1 MEQDKGTI
9 LNTIYIIL
17 LGILFYLCKYIFIS
31 QDNLFSLYSIIGFF
45 IMMLGAYVTDNMK
58 FQRYKYKIRSYI
70 SVIIIDIICFM
81 IWFFYSWD
89 LSLVVFMLIFV
100 SFQVLLTVLISIAV
114 FKLRYVTIYGNGEMK
129 NRVLDSIQ
137 HFQEYQYIDFTGA
150 KEEFPKFVQ
159 ENNISLIILCREK
172 LASSEIREILAMKL
186 KGVEVKSYFDYMIEN
201 EGKIEV
207 EFITEEWLLQ
217 AYGFK
222 ILRSQIQNNIKRV
235 FDIIMAIIIGVMTL
249 PVMAVAAIIVK
260 FESPGPIIYSQDRV
274 GENGKEFKVHK
285 FRSMRNDAEK
295 DGAKWAQV
303 NDPRVT
309 KFGNFMRKTRIDE
322 LPQLINV
329 LKGEMSF
336 IGPRPERM
344 VFIKELEKEIPYY
357 NLRHMVKP
365 GLTGWAQV
373 MYPYGASV
381 EDARRKL
388 EYDLYY
394 IKHHSLY
401 LDMMIMFMTFKTVV
415 FGKGR

>member
-9 LNTIYIIL
+9 LNTVYIL
-17 LGILFYLCKYIFIS
+17 VLGAIFYLEKYIFIS
-31 QDNLFSLYSIIGFF
+31 GDNLFSLYSMIGFF

-58 FQRYKYKIRSYI
+58 FQRYKYKIRNYI
-70 SVIIIDIICFM
+70 LVIILDIICFM
-81 IWFFYSWD
+81 TWFLYSWD
-89 LSLVVFMLIFV
+89 LSLIVFMMIFI
-100 SFQVLLTVLISIAV
+100 SSQVLLTVLISIAV
-114 FKLRYVTIYGNGEMK
+114 FKLRHVTIYGSGEMK
-129 NRVLDSIQ
+129 KRVLDSIQ
-137 HFQEYQYIDFTGA
+137 NFPDYKYVDFHGK
-150 KEEFPKFVQ
+150 KEEFSKFVKD
-159 ENNISLIILCREK
+159 NDISLIILCEEK
-172 LASSEIREILAMKL
+172 LTSNEIRDILSMKL
-186 KGVEVKSYFDYMIEN
+186 SGIEVKSYFDYMIEN

-207 EFITEEWLLQ
+207 EFISEEWLLQ

-235 FDIIMAIIIGVMTL
+235 FDIVMAIIIGVMTL
-249 PVMAVAAIIVK
+249 PIMLVAAIIVRL
-260 FESPGPIIYSQDRV
+260 ESPGPIIYSQDRV

>member
-1 MEQDKGTI
+1 MEQEKGI
-9 LNTIYIIL
+9 VLNTVYIL
-17 LGILFYLCKYIFIS
+17 LLGVLFYLGKYFFIS
-31 QDNLFSLYSIIGFF
+31 EDNLFSLYSMIGFF

-70 SVIIIDIICFM
+70 TVILIDIICFM

-89 LSLVVFMLIFV
+89 LALVAFMLIFV
-100 SFQVLLTVLISIAV
+100 SAQVLLTVLISIAV
-114 FKLRYVTIYGNGEMK
+114 FKLRNVTIYGSGEMK
-129 NRVLDSIQ
+129 SRVLESIQ
-137 HFQEYQYIDFTGA
+137 HFPDYKYIDFSGA
-150 KEEFPKFVQ
+150 KEDFPKFVK
-159 ENNISLIILCREK
+159 ENKISLIILCREK

-186 KGVEVKSYFDYMIEN
+186 RGVEVKSYFDYMIEN

-235 FDIIMAIIIGVMTL
+235 FDIVMAIIIGLMTL
-249 PVMAVAAIIVK
+249 PVMAVAALIVRL
-260 FESPGPIIYSQDRV
+260 ESPGPIIYSQDRV

-322 LPQLINV
+322 LPQLVNV

-401 LDMMIMFMTFKTVV
+401 LDMVIMFMTFKTVV

>member
-1 MEQDKGTI
+1 MEQEKGMT
-9 LNTIYIIL
+9 LNTIYILIL
-17 LGILFYLCKYIFIS
+17 GSIFYLEKYIFIS
-31 QDNLFSLYSIIGFF
+31 RENLFSLYSMIGFF
-45 IMMLGAYVTDNMK
+45 ILMLSAYVTDNMK
-58 FQRYKYKIRSYI
+58 FQRYKDKFVNFILI
-70 SVIIIDIICFM
+70 AIVDVICFM

-89 LSLVVFMLIFV
+89 LSLIPYMLIFIA
-100 SFQVLLTVLISIAV
+100 SQILLTVLISIAV
-114 FKLRYVTIYGNGEMK
+114 FKIKNVTIYGEGEMK
-129 NRVLDSIQ
+129 KRVVDSIE
-137 HFQEYQYIDFTGA
+137 HFPDYRYIDF
-150 KEEFPKFVQ
+150 KENDDLVKFTK
-159 ENNISLIILCREK
+159 ENDISLIILCKEK
-172 LASSEIREILAMKL
+172 LESNEIRDILSLKL
-186 KGVEVKSYFDYMIEN
+186 GGIEVKSYFDYMIEN

-207 EFITEEWLLQ
+207 EFIDEEWLLQ

-222 ILRSQIQNNIKRV
+222 ILRSQIQNNIKRL
-235 FDIIMAIIIGVMTL
+235 FDIIMAIIIGIMAL
-249 PVMAVAAIIVK
+249 PVMIIATIIVRL
-260 FESPGPIIYSQDRV
+260 ESPGPVIYSQDRV

-322 LPQLINV
+322 LPQLVNV
-329 LKGEMSF
+329 FKGQMSF

-381 EDARRKL
+381 EDARKKL

-401 LDMMIMFMTFKTVV
+401 LDLIIMFMTFKTVV

>member
-249 PVMAVAAIIVK
+249 PVMAVAAIIVR

>member
-249 PVMAVAAIIVK
+249 PVMAVAAIIVRL
-260 FESPGPIIYSQDRV
+260 ESPGPIIYSQDRV

-401 LDMMIMFMTFKTVV
+401 LDLMIMFMTFKTVV

>member
-249 PVMAVAAIIVK
+249 PVMAVAAIIVRL
-260 FESPGPIIYSQDRV
+260 ESPGPIIYSQDRV

-401 LDMMIMFMTFKTVV
+401 LDMMIMFMTFKNSS
-415 FGKGR
+415 FWKG

>member
-58 FQRYKYKIRSYI
+58 FQRYKYKIRGYI

-89 LSLVVFMLIFV
+89 LSLVIFMLIFV

-249 PVMAVAAIIVK
+249 PVMAVAAIIVRL
-260 FESPGPIIYSQDRV
+260 ESPGPIIYSQDRV

-381 EDARRKL
+381 EDTRRKL

>member
-17 LGILFYLCKYIFIS
+17 LGILFYLCKDIFIS
-31 QDNLFSLYSIIGFF
+31 QDNLFSRYSIIGFF

-58 FQRYKYKIRSYI
+58 FQRYKYKIRGYI

-89 LSLVVFMLIFV
+89 LSLVIFMLIFV

-249 PVMAVAAIIVK
+249 PVMAVAAIIVR

-401 LDMMIMFMTFKTVV
+401 LDLMIMFMTFKTVV

>member
-249 PVMAVAAIIVK
+249 PVMAVAAIIVRL
-260 FESPGPIIYSQDRV
+260 ESPGPIIYSQDRV

-365 GLTGWAQV
+365 GLTGWAHV

-401 LDMMIMFMTFKTVV
+401 LDLMIMFMTFKTVV

>member
-1 MEQDKGTI
+1 MEQDKGII

-17 LGILFYLCKYIFIS
+17 LGVLFYLCKYVFIS
-31 QDNLFSLYSIIGFF
+31 QDNLFSLYSIVGFF
-45 IMMLGAYVTDNMK
+45 TMMLGAYVTDNMK
-58 FQRYKYKIRSYI
+58 FQRYKYKIRSYV
-70 SVIIIDIICFM
+70 SVIIIDIVCFM

-89 LSLVVFMLIFV
+89 LSLVVFMLIFI

-150 KEEFPKFVQ
+150 KEEFTKFVQ
-159 ENNISLIILCREK
+159 ENKISFIILCREK

-201 EGKIEV
+201 EGKVEV
-207 EFITEEWLLQ
+207 DFITEEWLLQ

-249 PVMAVAAIIVK
+249 PVMAVAAIIVRL
-260 FESPGPIIYSQDRV
+260 ESPGPIIYSQDRV

>member
-89 LSLVVFMLIFV
+89 LSLVIFMLIFV

-249 PVMAVAAIIVK
+249 PVMAVAAIIVR

>member
-17 LGILFYLCKYIFIS
+17 LGIVFYLCKYIFIS

-89 LSLVVFMLIFV
+89 LSLVIFMLIFV

-249 PVMAVAAIIVK
+249 PVMAVAAIIVR

>member
-17 LGILFYLCKYIFIS
+17 LGIVFYLCKYIFIS

-249 PVMAVAAIIVK
+249 PVMAVAAIIVRL
-260 FESPGPIIYSQDRV
+260 ESPGSIIYSQDRV

>member
-1 MEQDKGTI
+1 
-9 LNTIYIIL
+9 
-17 LGILFYLCKYIFIS
+17 
-31 QDNLFSLYSIIGFF
+31 
-45 IMMLGAYVTDNMK
+45 
-58 FQRYKYKIRSYI
+58 
-70 SVIIIDIICFM
+70 
-81 IWFFYSWD
+81 
-89 LSLVVFMLIFV
+89 
-100 SFQVLLTVLISIAV
+100 
-114 FKLRYVTIYGNGEMK
+114 
-129 NRVLDSIQ
+129 
-137 HFQEYQYIDFTGA
+137 
-150 KEEFPKFVQ
+150 
-159 ENNISLIILCREK
+159 
-172 LASSEIREILAMKL
+172 
-186 KGVEVKSYFDYMIEN
+186 
-201 EGKIEV
+201 
-207 EFITEEWLLQ
+207 
-217 AYGFK
+217 
-222 ILRSQIQNNIKRV
+222 
-235 FDIIMAIIIGVMTL
+235 MAIIIGIMTL
-249 PVMAVAAIIVK
+249 PVMLVAAIIVRL
-260 FESPGPIIYSQDRV
+260 ESPGPIIYSQDRV

-322 LPQLINV
+322 LPQLVNV
-329 LKGEMSF
+329 LKGQMSF

>member
-9 LNTIYIIL
+9 LNAIYIIL
-17 LGILFYLCKYIFIS
+17 LGIVFYLCKYIFIS

-89 LSLVVFMLIFV
+89 LSLVIFMLIFV

-249 PVMAVAAIIVK
+249 PVMAVAAIIVRL
-260 FESPGPIIYSQDRV
+260 ESPGPIIYSQDRV

>member
-1 MEQDKGTI
+1 MEQEKGTV
-9 LNTIYIIL
+9 LNTVYIIL
-17 LGILFYLCKYIFIS
+17 LGLVFYLGKYIFVS
-31 QDNLFSLYSIIGFF
+31 DENLFSLYSIIGFF

-70 SVIIIDIICFM
+70 FVVIIDIICFM
-81 IWFFYSWD
+81 TWFFYSWD
-89 LSLVVFMLIFV
+89 LSLIIFMLIFIAT
-100 SFQVLLTVLISIAV
+100 QVLLTVLISIAV
-114 FKLRYVTIYGNGEMK
+114 FKLRYVTIYGSGEMK
-129 NRVLDSIQ
+129 NRVLQSIE
-137 HFQEYQYIDFTGA
+137 HFPDYKYIDFSG
-150 KEEFPKFVQ
+150 KEEDFSKFVKA
-159 ENNISLIILCREK
+159 NNISLIILCKEK
-172 LASSEIREILAMKL
+172 LESNEIRDILAMKL
-186 KGVEVKSYFDYMIEN
+186 SGIEVKSYFDYMIEN

-207 EFITEEWLLQ
+207 EFISEEWLLQ

-222 ILRSQIQNNIKRV
+222 ILRSQIQNNIKRL
-235 FDIIMAIIIGVMTL
+235 FDIIIAIIIGIMTL
-249 PVMAVAAIIVK
+249 PVMLVAAIIVRL
-260 FESPGPIIYSQDRV
+260 ESPGPIIYSQDRV

-285 FRSMRNDAEK
+285 FRSMRNNAEK

-322 LPQLINV
+322 LPQLVNV
-329 LKGEMSF
+329 LKGQMSF

>member
-58 FQRYKYKIRSYI
+58 FQRYKYKRRGYI

-89 LSLVVFMLIFV
+89 LSLVIFMLIFV

-249 PVMAVAAIIVK
+249 PVMAVAAIIVRL
-260 FESPGPIIYSQDRV
+260 ESPGPIIYSQDRV

-381 EDARRKL
+381 EDTRRKL

>member
-17 LGILFYLCKYIFIS
+17 LGIVFYLCKYIFIS

-89 LSLVVFMLIFV
+89 LSLVIFMLIFV

-249 PVMAVAAIIVK
+249 PVMAVAAIIVRL
-260 FESPGPIIYSQDRV
+260 ESPGPIIYSQDRV

>member
-1 MEQDKGTI
+1 
-9 LNTIYIIL
+9 
-17 LGILFYLCKYIFIS
+17 
-31 QDNLFSLYSIIGFF
+31 
-45 IMMLGAYVTDNMK
+45 
-58 FQRYKYKIRSYI
+58 
-70 SVIIIDIICFM
+70 
-81 IWFFYSWD
+81 
-89 LSLVVFMLIFV
+89 
-100 SFQVLLTVLISIAV
+100 
-114 FKLRYVTIYGNGEMK
+114 
-129 NRVLDSIQ
+129 
-137 HFQEYQYIDFTGA
+137 
-150 KEEFPKFVQ
+150 
-159 ENNISLIILCREK
+159 
-172 LASSEIREILAMKL
+172 
-186 KGVEVKSYFDYMIEN
+186 
-201 EGKIEV
+201 
-207 EFITEEWLLQ
+207 
-217 AYGFK
+217 
-222 ILRSQIQNNIKRV
+222 
-235 FDIIMAIIIGVMTL
+235 
-249 PVMAVAAIIVK
+249 
-260 FESPGPIIYSQDRV
+260 
-274 GENGKEFKVHK
+274 
-285 FRSMRNDAEK
+285 MRNDAEK

-322 LPQLINV
+322 LPQLVNV
-329 LKGEMSF
+329 LKGQMSF

>member
-17 LGILFYLCKYIFIS
+17 LGIVFYLCKYIFIS

-249 PVMAVAAIIVK
+249 PVMAVAAIIVR

-401 LDMMIMFMTFKTVV
+401 LDLMIMFMTFKTVV

>member
-17 LGILFYLCKYIFIS
+17 LGIVFYLCKYIFIS

-89 LSLVVFMLIFV
+89 LSLVIFMLIFV

-249 PVMAVAAIIVK
+249 PVMAVAAIIVRL
-260 FESPGPIIYSQDRV
+260 ESPGPIIYSQDRV

-401 LDMMIMFMTFKTVV
+401 LDLMIMFMTFKIVV